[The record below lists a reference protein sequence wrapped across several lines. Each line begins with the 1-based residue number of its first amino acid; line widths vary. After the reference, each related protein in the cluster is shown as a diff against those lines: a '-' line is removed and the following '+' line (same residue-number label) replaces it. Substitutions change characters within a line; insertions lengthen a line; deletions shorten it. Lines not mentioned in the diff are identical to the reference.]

1 MQEDELWN
9 LINPGMDETIK
20 REDVISFIKTLTTFA
35 VTINKRMLII
45 DEEDMKGVTESV
57 AYLDDA

>member
-35 VTINKRMLII
+35 VTINKSKKQKIVLLPSLT
-45 DEEDMKGVTESV
+45 DLLSPFF
-57 AYLDDA
+57 AL